1 MIYLAPCA
9 GFDYDGWWAEVSII
23 STSPD
28 FVQSLD
34 FLVSRFLSG
43 TRLESGL
50 GLDKNRKIFFSFVQS
65 LSRQESVLDL
75 DQIKN
80 RFESGLSLDKTQKYF
95 WILSRPSPDSSLVP
109 DNYLDREYIK
119 LEIAVVK
126 QRSWNVLTKTR
137 FESGPSLDKI

>member
-1 MIYLAPCA
+1 MES
-9 GFDYDGWWAEVSII
+9 EVSMI

-50 GLDKNRKIFFSFVQS
+50 GLDKISKIFFSFVQS

-80 RFESGLSLDKTQKYF
+80 RSESGLILDETSKY
-95 WILSRPSPDSSLVP
+95 LNLLQTHYRLKSG
-109 DNYLDREYIK
+109 
-119 LEIAVVK
+119 
-126 QRSWNVLTKTR
+126 TR
-137 FESGPSLDKI
+137 